1 MADEPLLEVGRIGR
15 AHGLR
20 GEVTVGLS
28 TDRHERVQP
37 GAVLHTEGRVLTV
50 VASRPHQRG
59 WIVTF
64 DGVDGRT
71 AAEALRG
78 QVLRAEPL
86 DDPDALWVHD
96 LVGAA
101 VVTTDGRPC
110 GHVTEVI
117 ANPAHDILALDTG
130 RLVPVVFVVDESG
143 LPDRLVIDP
152 PPGLVD
158 DDGV

>member
-1 MADEPLLEVGRIGR
+1 MGDRPLLEVGRIGK

-20 GEVTVGLS
+20 GEVTVSLT
-28 TDRHERVQP
+28 TDRTERVEP
-37 GAVLHTEGRVLTV
+37 GAVLHAGDRSLTV
-50 VASRPHQRG
+50 VSSRPHQGR
-59 WIVTF
+59 WIVAF
-64 DGVDGRT
+64 DGVAGRD

-78 QVLRAEPL
+78 DVLRAEPL

-96 LVGAA
+96 LVGAE
-101 VVTTDGRPC
+101 VVTTEGTSCGR
-110 GHVTEVI
+110 VTEVI
-117 ANPAHDILALDTG
+117 ANPAHDILQLDSG

-152 PPGLVD
+152 PAGLVD